1 MESIVCK
8 PLYKAPKRLQRMLLP
23 LQIYDVTLGYRPGKQ
38 MQQADTLSRA
48 YLPGKPQGHT
58 SREVESVNMVYQL
71 PITDSR
77 KQAIQAHTT
86 SDSTLQ
92 TLITIIHNGWPQSKN
107 YLPQCVTPYYQCRD
121 ELTVQDGVVIRGERV
136 VVPKTLRREMLDK
149 IHSSHLGIDG
159 CLRRAREC
167 LYWPGMNAELKDYI
181 QTCDVCA
188 SVGTNQPKEP
198 LMPHAIE
205 RRPWSKVGVDLFHVH
220 DRNYVVTVDYFSGF
234 WEIDFLQDTTS
245 NSVIHKL
252 KGQFARHGIPDVCM
266 SDNGPQ
272 FSSYEFKQFARD

>member
-1 MESIVCK
+1 
-8 PLYKAPKRLQRMLLP
+8 
-23 LQIYDVTLGYRPGKQ
+23 
-38 MQQADTLSRA
+38 
-48 YLPGKPQGHT
+48 
-58 SREVESVNMVYQL
+58 
-71 PITDSR
+71 
-77 KQAIQAHTT
+77 
-86 SDSTLQ
+86 
-92 TLITIIHNGWPQSKN
+92 
-107 YLPQCVTPYYQCRD
+107 
-121 ELTVQDGVVIRGERV
+121 
-136 VVPKTLRREMLDK
+136 MLDK

-167 LYWPGMNAELKDYI
+167 LYLPGMNAELKDYI

-188 SVGTNQPKEP
+188 SVGINQPKEP

-220 DRNYVVTVDYFSGF
+220 DRNYVVTVNYFSGF

-245 NSVIHKL
+245 NRVIHKL

-272 FSSYEFKQFARD
+272 LAPMSSNNLHGIRNSDIQHLPRFPQSNGRAEQAVKMQSH